1 MIANKEEI
9 KKVVETLKSK
19 GTTTVRDLFL
29 STQIERSKL
38 YFILGILYEQKKV
51 EIRIVGKAYA
61 INYKGE

>member
-1 MIANKEEI
+1 MIANEDEI

-38 YFILGILYEQKKV
+38 YFILGILHEQKKI
-51 EIRIVGKAYA
+51 EIKIVGKAYA
-61 INYKGE
+61 LIYTGD